1 MNHVVIVAGGKGLR
15 MGGDT
20 PKQYLPLGGRPVIMR
35 TIDRFMEYDPHMHV
49 VLVLPAAHHDYWH
62 GLCRQYSFT
71 TPHTVAC
78 GGATRFHS
86 SQSGVRATEAAPGD
100 IIAIH
105 DGVRP
110 FVSVEVIARCFEE
123 ARRSGAAI
131 PVLPLTD
138 TLRFVGAGDSQH
150 NVLRTD
156 YRVVQTPQTFR
167 ASLLAEAFEL
177 PFSEAFTDDASVVE
191 AAGHA
196 VAMVEGN
203 RENIKLTPPYDLL
216 VAAALLSHGHAAR

>member
-1 MNHVVIVAGGKGLR
+1 M
-15 MGGDT
+15 
-20 PKQYLPLGGRPVIMR
+20 
-35 TIDRFMEYDPHMHV
+35 
-49 VLVLPAAHHDYWH
+49 
-62 GLCRQYSFT
+62 
-71 TPHTVAC
+71 
-78 GGATRFHS
+78 
-86 SQSGVRATEAAPGD
+86 
-100 IIAIH
+100 
-105 DGVRP
+105 
-110 FVSVEVIARCFEE
+110 EVIARCFEE

-203 RENIKLTPPYDLL
+203 RENIKLTTPYDLL
-216 VAAALLSHGHAAR
+216 VADALLSHGHAAR